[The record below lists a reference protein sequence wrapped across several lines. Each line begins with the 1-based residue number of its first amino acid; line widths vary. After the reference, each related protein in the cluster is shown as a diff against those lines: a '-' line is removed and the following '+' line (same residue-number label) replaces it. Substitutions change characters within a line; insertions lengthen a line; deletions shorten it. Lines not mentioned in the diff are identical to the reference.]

1 MKFKMIHE
9 NYNVFDLDKSKA
21 FYKEA
26 LGLEEKSR
34 ITAEDGYFIIIYLGK
49 DESDFLLELTWLRDM
64 DRPYTLGDCA
74 FHLAF
79 ETDDIEKSHELHETM
94 GCICYE
100 NTDTGI

>member
-34 ITAEDGYFIIIYLGK
+34 ITADDGSFIIIYLGN
-49 DESDFLLELTWLRDM
+49 DE
-64 DRPYTLGDCA
+64 
-74 FHLAF
+74 
-79 ETDDIEKSHELHETM
+79 
-94 GCICYE
+94 
-100 NTDTGI
+100 N